1 MTFSGPDLLR
11 SVTVL
16 EEVVN
21 CHWIFD
27 RMQPVDSSGWGCKV
41 TVHRQPL
48 KKRCQMKKQQIEQ
61 VVADLPED
69 VDVDHLI
76 EHLHLLDKL
85 EKSEQQL
92 ARGEGISH
100 EAAKQRLS
108 QWLK

>member
-1 MTFSGPDLLR
+1 
-11 SVTVL
+11 
-16 EEVVN
+16 
-21 CHWIFD
+21 
-27 RMQPVDSSGWGCKV
+27 MQPVDSSGWGCKV
-41 TVHRQPL
+41 TVQRQPL

-92 ARGEGISH
+92 ARGEDISH

-108 QWLK
+108 QWLN